1 MCGLTEC
8 GCFYPLEQLSVNN
21 HIYSLNIH
29 KFSGILEILLQTCYN
44 NPYFPLEGIIQTGN
58 QVRNMAG
65 RKKDPLYKSFGYAFQ
80 GIFTCIR
87 KERNMKIHCM
97 VAALVVIAGLILGI
111 SVTEWCICL
120 GLFGMVMALELVNTA
135 VEAVVDLVTEE
146 RHPLAKI
153 AKDTAAGAVLI
164 AAIMAAIVGLIIF
177 VPKWD
182 LFFWE
187 YDRNRKLLISG

>member
-1 MCGLTEC
+1 
-8 GCFYPLEQLSVNN
+8 
-21 HIYSLNIH
+21 
-29 KFSGILEILLQTCYN
+29 
-44 NPYFPLEGIIQTGN
+44 
-58 QVRNMAG
+58 MAG

-97 VAALVVIAGLILGI
+97 VAVLVVIAGLILGI

-146 RHPLAKI
+146 RHPG
-153 AKDTAAGAVLI
+153 KDRQGHSGRSST
-164 AAIMAAIVGLIIF
+164 
-177 VPKWD
+177 
-182 LFFWE
+182 
-187 YDRNRKLLISG
+187 DRSDHGSDRRIDHFCS

>member
-8 GCFYPLEQLSVNN
+8 GCFYLLEQLSVNN

-44 NPYFPLEGIIQTGN
+44 NPILPVGGN
-58 QVRNMAG
+58 NSN
-65 RKKDPLYKSFGYAFQ
+65 KKDPLYKSFGYAFQ

-177 VPKWD
+177 VPKG
-182 LFFWE
+182 LVF
-187 YDRNRKLLISG
+187 LGI